1 MKKKVSS
8 YSNVSLSS
16 DEFEL
21 THQGYDI
28 LKTERIIMQ
37 SKGGLFIP
45 CQWSVDCYT
54 AIEDLANFPLN
65 LKMCISFNILVPHL
79 EAILRP

>member
-1 MKKKVSS
+1 
-8 YSNVSLSS
+8 
-16 DEFEL
+16 
-21 THQGYDI
+21 
-28 LKTERIIMQ
+28 MQ
-37 SKGGLFIP
+37 NKGGMFIP

-54 AIEDLANFPLN
+54 AIEDLTNFPLN